1 MFKDF
6 YDEKGIKKSNVFKAI
21 VVFVVVLIV
30 YGIIAGSMVS
40 VKENDYLVVRQFG
53 EIKRVAD
60 QPGYTFVAPILY
72 DKERITKSQQLYSV
86 KTALI
91 NTADKKPT
99 QIDSYAIWRISDP
112 KMMIRSMK
120 TITNAE
126 NRMSDKLYSLIRS
139 EFGKLNYSQ
148 IIGSVKKQ
156 TDSSEKED
164 IVDGRS
170 KLTKGI
176 VDEVNKWLK
185 EQKAGVEVLDVQV
198 KRTDLPKENEA
209 SVFARMISE
218 REAKAQEF
226 ISTGDAQNISIKAD
240 TDRQVTEKLAE
251 AGKQAKLIR
260 AEGEREAGKIY
271 NKAYSQNP
279 EFYSLYR
286 TLESYKKTINGETVI
301 LLPADS
307 PYAKVLTGK

>member
-1 MFKDF
+1 
-6 YDEKGIKKSNVFKAI
+6 
-21 VVFVVVLIV
+21 
-30 YGIIAGSMVS
+30 
-40 VKENDYLVVRQFG
+40 
-53 EIKRVAD
+53 
-60 QPGYTFVAPILY
+60 
-72 DKERITKSQQLYSV
+72 
-86 KTALI
+86 
-91 NTADKKPT
+91 
-99 QIDSYAIWRISDP
+99 
-112 KMMIRSMK
+112 
-120 TITNAE
+120 
-126 NRMSDKLYSLIRS
+126 
-139 EFGKLNYSQ
+139 
-148 IIGSVKKQ
+148 VKKQ
-156 TDSSEKED
+156 TDSSEIED